1 MSMSIESKLGDLLE
15 NEAAKA
21 ILEKHM
27 PGISTH
33 PQIGMGKGFALSMV
47 AKFSGGLI
55 SDDML
60 TKVDADLKAL
70 G

>member
-15 NEAAKA
+15 NAAAKD

-33 PQIGMGKGFALSMV
+33 PQIGMGRGFALSMV

-55 SDDML
+55 TDDML
-60 TKVDADLKAL
+60 AKVDADLKAL

>member
-1 MSMSIESKLGDLLE
+1 MSFSTDSKLGDLLD
-15 NEAAKA
+15 NDQTKA

-33 PQIGMGKGFALSMV
+33 PQIGMGRGFPLKMV
-47 AKFSGGLI
+47 AQFSGGLI
-55 SDDML
+55 TPDML
-60 TKVDADLKAL
+60 TAVDADLAKL